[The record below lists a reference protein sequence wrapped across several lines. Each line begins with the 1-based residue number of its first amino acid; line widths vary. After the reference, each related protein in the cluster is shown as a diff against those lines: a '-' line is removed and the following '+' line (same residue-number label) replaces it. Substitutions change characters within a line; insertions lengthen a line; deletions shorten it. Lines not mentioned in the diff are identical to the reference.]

1 VTAHLEGYVEDL
13 PTLDARRYAV
23 AVRKLADSL
32 AYGGDRSPFMGSGVE
47 YVQSRPYVMGDSVR
61 AIDWRVTAR
70 MRKFYVKEYE
80 ATRCM
85 PALFLLD
92 TSASMAVG
100 STRPTKYETAL
111 FVAGGLALACLDR
124 MSPVGLVTVGDRAL
138 RVRPSLST
146 ARVLEWMTR
155 LRRYRYDEG
164 TSLGRRVRELAPGLP
179 ERTLVFVLS
188 DLHDA
193 DAAPQLRLLAAMHD
207 VVVLEIADPA
217 EDGLRG
223 AGLVRV
229 REAESGREAFTWG
242 RDVGVDLEAS
252 RAALKR
258 AGVDHLRIRTDR
270 PFVHALRRMLAARGA
285 AARGTR

>member
-1 VTAHLEGYVEDL
+1 VTATPEGYVAEL
-13 PTLDARRYAV
+13 PTLDARRFAV

-32 AYGGDRSPFMGSGVE
+32 AYGGDRSPFLGSGVE

-70 MRKFYVKEYE
+70 TRRFFVKEYE
-80 ATRCM
+80 ATRCL
-85 PALFLLD
+85 PAIFLLD

-100 STRPTKYETAL
+100 SVRPSKYETAL

-146 ARVLEWMTR
+146 TRVLEWLTR
-155 LRRYRYDEG
+155 LRTYRFDEG
-164 TSLGRRVRELAPGLP
+164 TQLGRRIRELAPGLA
-179 ERTLVFVLS
+179 ERTLFFVLS
-188 DLHDA
+188 DLHDP
-193 DAAPQLRLLAAMHD
+193 DAVAQLRLLSAMHD
-207 VVVLEIADPA
+207 VVVLEISDPA
-217 EDGLRG
+217 EDGLAG
-223 AGLVRV
+223 AGILRV
-229 REAESGREAFTWG
+229 REAETGREAFFRG
-242 RDVGVDLEAS
+242 RDLATNLAEA

-258 AGVDHLRIRTDR
+258 AGIDHLRIRTDR
-270 PFVHALRRMLAARGA
+270 PFVFALRRLLAARGA